1 MAQQTDEW
9 FAKRLGK
16 ATASKFKD
24 VMATIKTGE
33 AATRRNYRVQLVVE
47 RLTGKKEDSYTNAA
61 MTWGNETEPL
71 ARIAYECRTGL
82 IVEQVDFVDHPHLMA
97 GASPDGLIGEDGG
110 LEIKCPHQSA
120 VHVETIQSGMPSEH
134 MAQVQGAM
142 WITGRKWWDFVSY
155 DPRMPEHLQLYVQ
168 RIERDDKYIA
178 DLESKVT
185 VFLRE
190 VESTIKQL
198 NERAA

>member
-1 MAQQTDEW
+1 MGQQSPEW
-9 FAKRLGK
+9 FAARLGK
-16 ATASKFKD
+16 ATASRFKD
-24 VMATIKTGE
+24 VLATIKNGE
-33 AATRRNYRVQLVVE
+33 AATRRNYRMQLVVE
-47 RLTGKKEDSYTNAA
+47 RLTGQKEEGYTNQA
-61 MTWGNETEPL
+61 MSWGNDNEPL
-71 ARIAYECRTGL
+71 ARIAYEVKTGL
-82 IVEQVDFVDHPHLMA
+82 LVTQADFVDHPTLMA

-120 VHVETIQSGMPSEH
+120 VHIETIQSGMPSEH
-134 MAQVQGAM
+134 MPQVQGAM

-178 DLESKVT
+178 DLEAKVT
-185 VFLRE
+185 AFLCE

>member
-24 VMATIKTGE
+24 VMATIKAGE

-82 IVEQVDFVDHPHLMA
+82 FVEQVDFVDHPHLMA
-97 GASPDGLIGEDGG
+97 GASPDGLIGDDGG

-178 DLESKVT
+178 ELEAKVT
-185 VFLRE
+185 AFLCE